1 MRTSHLGFKS
11 ILVYPDLL
19 QKNGAQNLNLPTDSL
34 LTTDEEKQMQRR
46 GKEGSGEEEE
56 KGESTGLEEDAG
68 A

>member
-46 GKEGSGEEEE
+46 EQEGSDEEEE
-56 KGESTGLEEDAG
+56 NGEITGLEE
-68 A
+68 